1 MKTYNWLHYKE
12 NLPSKIHG
20 IGIFAKCFI
29 PKGSIIKTPSLG
41 FHVYGDSGGVNHSC
55 EPTIRPINPNF
66 DMLALKDI
74 QRGEEL
80 TNDYWG
86 PNKLGCNCPKCCSA
100 KRY

>member
-1 MKTYNWLHYKE
+1 MFH
-12 NLPSKIHG
+12 SKRINNQNA
-20 IGIFAKCFI
+20 ITWFSYI
-29 PKGSIIKTPSLG
+29 
-41 FHVYGDSGGVNHSC
+41 VSGGVNHSC

-86 PNKLGCNCPKCCSA
+86 PNQLGCNCPKCSI
-100 KRY
+100 KR